1 MIDFRQIFEDAV
13 VELETGLPLDEAL
26 SGAESTKFRNLL
38 KKNIVKFRYKKK
50 DGSVRTALGTLKK
63 DMLPKYKT
71 DKRPAYNPSRFV
83 YWDTERDQFRSF
95 LRANF
100 MDLEDP
106 KKAKKEDAGNEDAEK
121 EDGDGEE

>member
-71 DKRPAYNPSRFV
+71 EKRPAYNPSRFV
-83 YWDTERDQFRSF
+83 YWDTERD
-95 LRANF
+95 
-100 MDLEDP
+100 
-106 KKAKKEDAGNEDAEK
+106 
-121 EDGDGEE
+121 